1 MLLKESTI
9 GNEFSFSPNMKAST
23 SIDFFLLYVN
33 SSKSLDASN
42 AFNLDKEWYYN
53 IVRSACCYSTNSNAS
68 SKQVDDLN
76 APLVDNASLK
86 SKQCALILSNLDYE
100 NAMSIVSAADF
111 KLSILKDCILLG
123 AKRTQLTIQKL
134 PSALKQAVASHNLQK
149 DFMHQLWL
157 ASTNLLFGLLNEF
170 CLISPIPPVN
180 TTQSNLNVNYFYS
193 FLVSFI
199 HDQPNLV

>member
-1 MLLKESTI
+1 
-9 GNEFSFSPNMKAST
+9 MKAST

-42 AFNLDKEWYYN
+42 SFNLDKEWYYN
-53 IVRSACCYSTNSNAS
+53 LVRSACCYSAVSNSN

-76 APLVDNASLK
+76 TPLVDNTSLK

-100 NAMSIVSAADF
+100 NAMSIFSANDF

-134 PSALKQAVASHNLQK
+134 PSALKQAATSHKLNIQK
-149 DFMHQLWL
+149 DFMHPMWL
-157 ASTNLLFGLLNEF
+157 ASTNLLFDLLKQF
-170 CLISPIPPVN
+170 CLILPIPPVN
-180 TTQSNLNVNYFYS
+180 TTQSNLSVCIS
-193 FLVSFI
+193 I
-199 HDQPNLV
+199 